1 MNNSI
6 SDLTARQLASRHA
19 QLMEQIENLPPG
31 TGVSFDKKEKIKALE
46 EELLKRLYR
55 NLSSDVLP
63 IVSTFPSKAKL
74 IERKMMIPFNFEVF
88 SSLNVRVDRFKIE
101 ASTKEEAWKE
111 AKKKALKYPGNINL
125 KIS

>member
-6 SDLTARQLASRHA
+6 SDLTARELASRHA
-19 QLMEQIENLPPG
+19 QLMEKIENLPPG
-31 TGVSFDKKEKIKALE
+31 TEVSLDKKEKIKALE
-46 EELLKRLYR
+46 EELSKRLYE

-74 IERKMMIPFNFEVF
+74 IERKMMIPFHFEVF
-88 SSLNVRVDRFKIE
+88 SSMNVRVDRFKIE

-111 AKKKALKYPGNINL
+111 AGKKAREYPGKVNL